1 MPPIAPTHS
10 SYRYSNTFFVALN
23 NRIYFR
29 DHPFPGD
36 SGNGPTNPSEQNLPR
51 VRPLDIHV
59 VTMRDT
65 FSHDSLSSSTEVDKE
80 ETTSRCWTEGALFV
94 TGIGIF
100 FSRASRYP
108 VVKAE
113 SSFSMRRWDRPKEPV
128 VWSAVGMSLRSDI
141 SSLLWDSGVVLDYC
155 PDI

>member
-1 MPPIAPTHS
+1 MPPMTPTHS
-10 SYRYSNTFFVALN
+10 RYRYSNTLFVALN

-29 DHPFPGD
+29 EHPFPG
-36 SGNGPTNPSEQNLPR
+36 GPGDRPTSPSEQNLSR

-59 VTMRDT
+59 FTMRDT
-65 FSHDSLSSSTEVDKE
+65 FRPDTLSSSIELDKVD
-80 ETTSRCWTEGALFV
+80 TTSRCWAEGTLFV
-94 TGIGIF
+94 TGIVIF
-100 FSRASRYP
+100 FSRTSRYP

-113 SSFSMRRWDRPKEPV
+113 SSFGMRRRDKPRESV

-141 SSLLWDSGVVLDYC
+141 SSLLWARGVVFDYC